1 MDNTT
6 TMWEDLGIEGI
17 KALMNIQGEID
28 MTKDSMNQLTT
39 TKFND
44 MGSAFETIGRQLE
57 TGLLVP
63 LGEKLLPHLSNL
75 SVWLDENI
83 DTIVNVLG
91 SGIDVVGNAINF
103 LAENMN
109 TLLPI
114 AVQVVATLGT
124 FKVVTTI
131 TTGFTALTG
140 AVTGLNGAFTL
151 LTAHP
156 IVATLSVLGGVVA
169 GLVTTFIEIKE
180 QQEQWN
186 EQVERSIE
194 LANDLT
200 VATQSEK
207 ANLEDTI
214 QSIDALVNSYT
225 EASNSIDEYISK
237 NGDIAGAYRDLSGLS
252 EEQIAQLEKEASQYD
267 ENVEEMNKAKN
278 ALENQYGTIE
288 DAITIRDN
296 YVKRL
301 ENSAETEKMLKE
313 CISEEDEALVKEG
326 RTLQSTSN
334 HCKALVSQKKALEK
348 QDKLN
353 ATQQKTL
360 DNINKQL
367 IETLGKSIVAY
378 NAEGEAIGVNIDRCN
393 KEIQAIDNVAMAKLG
408 QVNTINTSSQHIQ
421 QASKEECERIIQ
433 YCKLE
438 IQALEARQIA
448 LEGSSE
454 SAELEAERVRMTQA
468 MENAKA
474 RLQELIVPAVQAS
487 QAIGDVGRA
496 GSGAG
501 SSVKDASQK
510 AKDAIQELTDD
521 IKNMDSEQIESNK
534 AKLEQIAQDNADNK
548 EIINSIKEGMTEFA
562 REELERELEAYEN
575 NDASKFEDLL
585 TTLNDM
591 KSEYKG
597 YADAVEEIEKAI
609 TETIEE
615 EYANRVEELEQAHED
630 MLDIVERYYDEKQR
644 LLTEENDA
652 EIDAIDQQ
660 IRAEEERIAEQERL
674 ERERRLQEK
683 LAEAEDDKARQEAQ
697 AELDKFYAKQRIE
710 NLKAQKEAKKEEN
723 EVIKEGIELE
733 KEQLKQLAEYQKQ
746 IELEKASVKKENQQ
760 ATDEELEEI
769 ARQNLETRKENEI
782 QNANDTLSKL
792 LEKANEYEN
801 LGKTYAESYLR
812 GLESV
817 NIDSYFNSSNDKHAN
832 SHRNGLANVPFDGY
846 RAELHKGEMV
856 LTQAQADRYRNTQ
869 AQGTVVQ
876 NNFDTTTIESK
887 LDQLTKTVSNIVR
900 KQQIASNMA

>member
-1 MDNTT
+1 
-6 TMWEDLGIEGI
+6 
-17 KALMNIQGEID
+17 MNIQGEID

-91 SGIDVVGNAINF
+91 TGIDVIGNAIDF

-109 TLLPI
+109 NLLPI

-124 FKVVTTI
+124 FKMVTAI

-140 AVTGLNGAFTL
+140 AVTGLNGAFAL

-169 GLVTTFIEIKE
+169 GLVTTFIEIKD

-207 ANLEDTI
+207 ENLEDTI
-214 QSIDALVNSYT
+214 QSIDDLVNSYT
-225 EASNSIDEYISK
+225 DASNSIDEYINK

-313 CISEEDEALVKEG
+313 CISAEDEALVKEG

-334 HCKALVSQKKALEK
+334 RCKALVDQKKALEK

-367 IETLGKSIVAY
+367 IETLGNSIVAY
-378 NAEGEAIGVNIDRCN
+378 NAEGEAIGVNIDKCN

-408 QVNTINTSSQHIQ
+408 QVRTINTSSAHIQ
-421 QASKEECERIIQ
+421 QASKEECERIIE
-433 YCKLE
+433 YCRAE
-438 IQALEARQIA
+438 IAALEARQIA
-448 LEGSSE
+448 LEGSSD
-454 SAELEAERVRMTQA
+454 SAELEAERRRMTKA
-468 MENAKA
+468 MDDAKA
-474 RLQELIVPAVQAS
+474 RLEALKVPAVQAS
-487 QAIGDVGRA
+487 QAIGDIGRA

-501 SSVKDASQK
+501 SKVASSAEDASQK
-510 AKDAIQELTDD
+510 LKDTIEELTDD
-521 IKNMDSEQIESNK
+521 IEHMDSEQIENNK
-534 AKLEQIAQDNADNK
+534 AKLEQIAQDNANNK
-548 EIINSIKEGMTEFA
+548 EVINSIKEGMTEFA

-575 NDASKFEDLL
+575 NDGAKFEDLL

-609 TETIEE
+609 TEAIEE
-615 EYANRVEELEQAHED
+615 EYANRVEELEEAHEN

-652 EIDAIDQQ
+652 EIDAIDKQ
-660 IRAEEERIAEQERL
+660 IRAEEEKIAEQEKL

-683 LAEAEDDKARQEAQ
+683 LAEAEDDKARREAQ

-723 EVIKEGIELE
+723 EAIKEGIELE
-733 KEQLKQLAEYQKQ
+733 KEQLKQLAEYQKE

-760 ATDEELEEI
+760 ATDEELEQI
-769 ARQNLETRKENEI
+769 ARQNLESRKENEI

-817 NIDSYFNSSNDKHAN
+817 NVNVDSYFNSLNGNPDG

-856 LTQAQADRYRNTQ
+856 LTQAQADRYRNQ

-876 NNFDTTTIESK
+876 NNFDTSTIESK